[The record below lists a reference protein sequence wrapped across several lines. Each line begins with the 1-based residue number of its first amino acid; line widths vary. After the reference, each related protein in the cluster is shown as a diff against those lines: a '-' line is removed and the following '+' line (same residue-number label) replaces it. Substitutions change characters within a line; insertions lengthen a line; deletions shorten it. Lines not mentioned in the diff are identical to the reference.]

1 MVKNPSANAGDT
13 GSIPGR
19 GRYPRE
25 GNGNPLQYSCLGN
38 PMERGDW
45 WAMVHGVS
53 KKLVMTER
61 LNNSDKADIDLI
73 PNTVTS

>member
-1 MVKNPSANAGDT
+1 MGLFPGLGRSPGD
-13 GSIPGR
+13 R
-19 GRYPRE
+19 
-25 GNGNPLQYSCLGN
+25 NDNPLQYSCLGN